1 MEILFITQVGLGI
14 LSYFVNRRDLM
25 APTNMV
31 CAVFVIGTIAA
42 WTRKLYWQYDYSQ
55 YTTVVIASSIGCMIA
70 GSILGDLLVRKL
82 LKNGSMDRKSQRNN
96 WYEPVTPSIALI
108 ILVTVFA
115 VFTSWMFYKDI
126 YAHAI
131 SYDPELD
138 IKDFTSVG
146 SVIKKLSADGE
157 FHFLKYNAWLQYL
170 RKGLAYGCIYLYM
183 DALKGKGIN
192 TVKRSYILL
201 PVIPFLFC
209 CYVTGLRTEFIFI
222 VAYTVTVFGV
232 RMMGGSTSSWKQY
245 VKAFAGAV
253 IAVCLMMAIW
263 AGTYMVRHHITA
275 PEQIDEEVLKSMWN
289 NFAVYSGGGIVEL
302 DVFLKNPPAANGI
315 FGFHTLQNVYS
326 KLNRLGMNCPDIGLH
341 IYEMTTAGNLV
352 TNIFTAF
359 RRYIEDY
366 GMMGNYVI
374 CIALGCIYSV
384 YYRLARIKEKN
395 PLYLMT
401 YASLIFPLFVM
412 ASEDYFFMYL
422 VDTTPLYIC
431 GFIILAW
438 FILCN
443 SDKIIKKVFKQS
455 KEKGV

>member
-1 MEILFITQVGLGI
+1 M
-14 LSYFVNRRDLM
+14 
-25 APTNMV
+25 
-31 CAVFVIGTIAA
+31 
-42 WTRKLYWQYDYSQ
+42 
-55 YTTVVIASSIGCMIA
+55 
-70 GSILGDLLVRKL
+70 LLI
-82 LKNGSMDRKSQRNN
+82 MM
-96 WYEPVTPSIALI
+96 
-108 ILVTVFA
+108 VTVCA

-131 SYDPELD
+131 RYNPELD
-138 IKDFTSVG
+138 IRDFTSVG
-146 SVIKKLSADGE
+146 SAVKALSIAGE
-157 FHFLKYNAWLQYL
+157 FHLRKYNAWLQYL
-170 RKGLAYGCIYLYM
+170 RKGFAYGCIYLYM
-183 DALKGKGIN
+183 DAMRSKSINGLKK
-192 TVKRSYILL
+192 SYILL

-209 CYVTGLRTEFIFI
+209 CYVTGIRTEFIFL
-222 VAYTVTVFGV
+222 VTYTVTVFGV
-232 RMMGGSTSSWKQY
+232 MMIGNGAYSWKRY
-245 VKAFAGAV
+245 VGIFAGAI
-253 IAVCLMMAIW
+253 IAVFLMMAIW
-263 AGTYMVRHHITA
+263 AGTYMVRLDITA

-302 DVFLKNPPAANGI
+302 DVFLKNPPAANEV

-366 GMMGNYVI
+366 GMFGNYVI
-374 CIALGCIYSV
+374 CIALGCLYSA

-455 KEKGV
+455 KVKGV